1 MRTTLLIVLL
11 AMGVGTGAAHADD
24 KMPARTPLAAGDC
37 INITQINEWYVVD
50 AKTAIVRTGPKRYL
64 VKLQNSC
71 PRLGTP
77 PPGLMFRA
85 NPSNLAVNNG
95 RICGEAGETVH
106 SLNQPPCAIESVSL
120 IGKTRFDKL
129 AAHALHHGT
138 AAERPTTA
146 PTH

>member
-1 MRTTLLIVLL
+1 M
-11 AMGVGTGAAHADD
+11 
-24 KMPARTPLAAGDC
+24 
-37 INITQINEWYVVD
+37 VD

-120 IGKTRFDKL
+120 IGKPRFDKL